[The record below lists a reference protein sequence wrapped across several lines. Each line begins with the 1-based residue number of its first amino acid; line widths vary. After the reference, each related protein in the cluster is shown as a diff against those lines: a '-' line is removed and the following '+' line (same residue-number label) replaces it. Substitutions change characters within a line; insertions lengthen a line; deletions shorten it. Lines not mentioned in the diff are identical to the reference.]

1 MANRTKKIIIGQLLG
16 LLVGIG
22 YCVLEIQP
30 LSANSS
36 SQLTQI
42 LPQRIRERYFD
53 NRWVLTRS
61 TPTQLTCRGIPL
73 WVPSSTSAS
82 CHPIGSMTAQNSQ
95 PQPKK
100 LPKVV
105 FFGSSSTVG
114 VGTTRGDRR
123 WTTLMSRYLGWEE
136 INEGLSGSTVS
147 TALRGKELASVPSG
161 LERWR
166 TNVLSRKPD
175 RVIILYGVN
184 DAFRRIKLGT
194 GTQPGTYSGDLTKML
209 TGMAQEFQPHQLII
223 STSQPNQ
230 ATLDRRQDYD
240 RILQATT
247 NQIGGYFIDAGKEAF
262 PRSDL
267 ADYSADGLHLNN
279 LGHAVFASYM
289 ANKMVNLG
297 LEPAPPQAQGG
308 NSSLDRVQPLP
319 GGFFYIDLHHPLTF
333 GRVRSIETKW
343 VAPGRAR
350 IAIFRPDGRGGYEAI
365 YRTAIFNVTPGTAQ
379 IEVPNWWVLDYDRL
393 AVWTEGN
400 CLGGYE
406 LPPNTNGH
414 LAVPQGQIV
423 RDVPANRGRL
433 TPQALAIRTIP

>member
-1 MANRTKKIIIGQLLG
+1 MVIKLTKSIAGHLLG
-16 LLVGIG
+16 LVTIG
-22 YCVLEIQP
+22 CGVFLSTQP

-36 SQLTQI
+36 
-42 LPQRIRERYFD
+42 P
-53 NRWVLTRS
+53 
-61 TPTQLTCRGIPL
+61 QLTCRGIPL
-73 WVPSSTSAS
+73 WVPSSASAK
-82 CHPIGSMTAQNSQ
+82 CEPTESMTAQNTQ

-114 VGTTRGDRR
+114 FGTTRGDRR
-123 WTTLMSRYLGWEE
+123 WTTLLSRYLGWEE

-147 TALRGKELASVPSG
+147 VALRGKELASVSSG

-166 TNVLSRKPD
+166 ENVLSRKPD
-175 RVIILYGVN
+175 RVLMLYGVN
-184 DAFRRIKLGT
+184 DAFRRIAIGT
-194 GTQPGTYSGDLTKML
+194 PSQRGTYSGDLTKML
-209 TGMAQEFQPHQLII
+209 TEMAKAFQPHQLIVI
-223 STSQPNQ
+223 SSQPNQ

-240 RILQATT
+240 RILADTT
-247 NQIGGYFIDAGKEAF
+247 NQIGGYYIDAGKEAF
-262 PRSDL
+262 PLSDL
-267 ADYSADGLHLNN
+267 ADYSADGLHMNN

-289 ANKMVNLG
+289 ANKMVDLG
-297 LEPAPPQAQGG
+297 LEPAPPPAQGG
-308 NSSLDRVQPLP
+308 NIFQTTLQPLP

-343 VAPGRAR
+343 LAPGRAR
-350 IAIFRPDGRGGYEAI
+350 IAIVRPDGRGGYEAI
-365 YRTAIFNVTPGTAQ
+365 YRTSILNVTPGVAK

-406 LPPNTNGH
+406 LPVSSSGN
-414 LAVPQGQIV
+414 LAVPQGNII
-423 RDVPANRGRL
+423 RDIPANRGHL